1 MGSKQTSYSGV
12 IDEVRLWTRARSAS
26 EIQSTIHRSLLGSE
40 DDLVGYWT
48 FETNVDGSVPS
59 LVGYSNPAVFVG
71 DANLDSSDARIWNM
85 QETGRIAGKILWED
99 MEEGPR
105 PSVLRYDGQQLH
117 RLDERDGLP
126 GVRVLSIAEDL
137 DGNVWFATKG
147 GVGRYDGERFTTFT
161 AESWLGKI
169 GHTWEAYPVYADR
182 DGKMWFGS
190 ETNGVTAVDGDE
202 FRNFTTDDGLAGNWV
217 RGITQNKM
225 GHLWFASAGGG
236 VGRFDGQVFQS
247 LTRED
252 GLVNDMTTD
261 VFEAQNGDIWIT
273 TEGGITRYRPSR
285 VAPHI
290 AITDVISDNRH
301 GAVPEVRISASQD
314 YLAFEFQGRSMSTH
328 WSDLAYI
335 YQLDGYDEQP
345 NTTRDNRVEY
355 ADLPIGEHT
364 FRVRAVDRDLN
375 YSVEAAAV
383 QVVVHPAYQQI
394 VMIGGLVLA
403 LAGVGIAS
411 GRSVK
416 RRRERDQA
424 RQQLVDE
431 LEQELQTARDMQMSL
446 MPKESPSIEGLE
458 VAARCIPATQ
468 VGGDFFQYFHH
479 GDRLSISTA
488 DVTGHAMEAAVP
500 VVMFEG
506 VLTSQMRI
514 GPDLESLFTAL
525 NDVMA
530 DRLTA
535 RTHVCFSMAQI
546 DINTRA
552 VRFAN
557 AGYPY
562 PYHYH
567 AATGDVSELTVSAY
581 PLGCQAETVY
591 DAIETQLEPG
601 DRLVFCSDGI
611 MEARN
616 AEGEMY
622 GFDQTAE
629 IVRQGCQEGLSSE
642 ALLERI
648 LSDVRAFSGDHPQ
661 EDDQTIV
668 VVGVES

>member
-1 MGSKQTSYSGV
+1 
-12 IDEVRLWTRARSAS
+12 
-26 EIQSTIHRSLLGSE
+26 
-40 DDLVGYWT
+40 
-48 FETNVDGSVPS
+48 
-59 LVGYSNPAVFVG
+59 
-71 DANLDSSDARIWNM
+71 
-85 QETGRIAGKILWED
+85 
-99 MEEGPR
+99 
-105 PSVLRYDGQQLH
+105 
-117 RLDERDGLP
+117 
-126 GVRVLSIAEDL
+126 
-137 DGNVWFATKG
+137 
-147 GVGRYDGERFTTFT
+147 
-161 AESWLGKI
+161 
-169 GHTWEAYPVYADR
+169 
-182 DGKMWFGS
+182 
-190 ETNGVTAVDGDE
+190 
-202 FRNFTTDDGLAGNWV
+202 
-217 RGITQNKM
+217 
-225 GHLWFASAGGG
+225 
-236 VGRFDGQVFQS
+236 
-247 LTRED
+247 
-252 GLVNDMTTD
+252 MTTD

-273 TEGGITRYRPSR
+273 TQGGITRYRPSR

-290 AITDVISDNRH
+290 ATTDVISDYRH
-301 GAVPEVRISASQD
+301 GAVPKVRISASQD

-335 YQLDGYDEQP
+335 YQLDGYEEQP
-345 NTTRDNRVEY
+345 IATRDNRVEY
-355 ADLPIGEHT
+355 ADLPTGKYT

-394 VMIGGLVLA
+394 VVTGGLVLA
-403 LAGVGIAS
+403 LAGLAIAS

-431 LEQELQTARDMQMSL
+431 LEQELQTAHDMQMSL

-458 VAARCIPATQ
+458 FAARCIPATQ

-479 GDRLSISTA
+479 GDRLWISTA
-488 DVTGHAMEAAVP
+488 DVTGHAMEAAIP

-506 VLTSQMRI
+506 VLTSQMLI
-514 GPDLESLFTAL
+514 GPDLVSLFTTL

-530 DRLTA
+530 DRLTG

-581 PLGCQAETVY
+581 PLGCRAGTVY

-611 MEARN
+611 MEAQN
-616 AEGEMY
+616 VEGEMY
-622 GFDQTAE
+622 GFEQIAE
-629 IVRQGCQEGLSSE
+629 TVRLGCQEGLAADE
-642 ALLERI
+642 LLERI
-648 LSDVRAFSGDHPQ
+648 LADVRGFCGDQAQ

-668 VVGVES
+668 VLGVEA